1 MSGAC
6 FIAVVTLIGTFALS
20 STDKTKILS
29 DPNKDMISH
38 ICLLIANVESAS
50 ACPSRRLF
58 LLCAVLQELSSHGV

>member
-20 STDKTKILS
+20 STDKTKIS

-50 ACPSRRLF
+50 ACPSRRVF